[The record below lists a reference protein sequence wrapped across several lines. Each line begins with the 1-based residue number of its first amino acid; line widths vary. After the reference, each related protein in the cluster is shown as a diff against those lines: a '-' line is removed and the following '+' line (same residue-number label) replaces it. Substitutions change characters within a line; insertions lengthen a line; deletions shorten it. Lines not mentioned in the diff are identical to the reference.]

1 MDFFQQIKT
10 SIFSYWRTFRF
21 IESHNLWRLL
31 ILPAIINLFIAIVIV
46 VLAIKLSRNIVEGMM
61 SNFRFA
67 EDDQELHSLYRGFLM
82 VVIRAG
88 VFFFFLKVFRY
99 LTLLLLS
106 PIFVMFTARVQT
118 IACGHADHTTA
129 LSYLKS
135 CFRGTRIALKNF
147 VIEVILSTLI
157 LSVSFIAAWIAPI
170 APLAIL
176 FIESYFMGY
185 SFADYR
191 NDHHHLTSRQS
202 HQVINSYPG
211 LIIGNGL
218 CFNLF
223 LLIPVIGILFA
234 PVFAL
239 TASGLA
245 INLVEKRKSI
255 LCSSDPLTHTTVPQ

>member
-21 IESHNLWRLL
+21 IDEHNLWRLL
-31 ILPAIINLFIAIVIV
+31 ILPAILNLIIAIVIIV
-46 VLAIKLSRNIVEGMM
+46 MAIKLSRNIVEGMM

-99 LTLLLLS
+99 LTLVLMS
-106 PIFVMFTARVQT
+106 PIFVMITSRVQT
-118 IACGHADHTTA
+118 IACGHAGRPDA
-129 LSYLKS
+129 LTYLKS
-135 CFRGTRIALKNF
+135 CLRGTGIATKNF
-147 VIEVILSTLI
+147 IIEIILSTLI

-176 FIESYFMGY
+176 GIESYFMGY
-185 SFADYR
+185 TLADYR
-191 NDHHHLTSRQS
+191 NNHHHLSARES
-202 HQVINSYPG
+202 HHVINQYPG

-223 LLIPVIGILFA
+223 LLIPLIGILFA

-239 TASGLA
+239 TSSGLA

-255 LCSSDPLTHTTVPQ
+255 LCNSDQSIHTTES

>member
-21 IESHNLWRLL
+21 IDSHNLWRLL
-31 ILPAIINLFIAIVIV
+31 ILPAIINLCIAIVIV
-46 VLAIKLSRNIVEGMM
+46 VFAIKLSRNIVEGMM

-88 VFFFFLKVFRY
+88 VFFFFLKAFRY
-99 LTLLLLS
+99 LTLLLMS
-106 PIFVMFTARVQT
+106 PIFVMITSRVQT

-129 LSYLKS
+129 MDYLKS
-135 CFRGTRIALKNF
+135 CLRGTRIALRNF
-147 VIEVILSTLI
+147 TIEIILSTLI

-176 FIESYFMGY
+176 GIESYFMGF

-191 NDHHHLTSRQS
+191 NDHHQLSMRDSQHI
-202 HQVINSYPG
+202 INTYPG

-223 LLIPVIGILFA
+223 LLVPLIGILFA

-255 LCSSDPLTHTTVPQ
+255 LCNSDQSTLTTVKS

>member
-31 ILPAIINLFIAIVIV
+31 ILPAIINLCIATVMVI
-46 VLAIKLSRNIVEGMM
+46 LAIKLSRNIVEGMM
-61 SNFRFA
+61 ANFRFA

-82 VVIRAG
+82 VVIRSG
-88 VFFFFLKVFRY
+88 VFFFFLKIFRY
-99 LTLLLLS
+99 LTLLFLS
-106 PIFVMFTARVQT
+106 PVFVMVTARVQT
-118 IACGHADHTTA
+118 IACGHADETTA
-129 LSYLKS
+129 MDYLKN
-135 CFRGTRIALKNF
+135 CYRGTRIALKNF
-147 VIEVILSTLI
+147 IIEVILSTLI
-157 LSVSFIAAWIAPI
+157 LSVSFLAAWIAPL

-191 NDHHHLTSRQS
+191 NSHHHLSARES

-211 LIIGNGL
+211 LIIGNGI
-218 CFNLF
+218 CYNLF
-223 LLIPVIGILFA
+223 LLIPVIGILVA

-255 LCSSDPLTHTTVPQ
+255 LCNSDQSTHTAES